1 MKYIFKIIVS
11 SIAVLITSYIL
22 SNGIKMPNITTAI
35 VVAIVISI
43 LNTFLKPLLI
53 LLTIP
58 ATVFSLGLFLIV
70 LNAIIIEFAA
80 YIVPNFEIKSFS
92 WAIAFSLILS
102 IVSFLLQLPDK
113 LKSSHIIIK
122 KFKKD
127 E

>member
-1 MKYIFKIIVS
+1 
-11 SIAVLITSYIL
+11 
-22 SNGIKMPNITTAI
+22 MPNITTAI

-70 LNAIIIEFAA
+70 LNSIIIEFAA

-113 LKSSHIIIK
+113 LKSGHIIIK

>member
-11 SIAVLITSYIL
+11 TIAVLITSYIL
-22 SNGIKMPNITTAI
+22 SAGISIPNTTTAVI
-35 VVAIVISI
+35 VAVVISV
-43 LNTFLKPLLI
+43 LNTFIRPLLI

-58 ATVFSLGLFLIV
+58 ATVYSFGMFLIV

-80 YIVPNFEIKSFS
+80 FIVPNFEIKSFG
-92 WAIAFSLILS
+92 WAIGFSLILS
-102 IVSFLLQLPDK
+102 IVTFLLQLPDK
-113 LKSSHIIIK
+113 LKSGQIIIK